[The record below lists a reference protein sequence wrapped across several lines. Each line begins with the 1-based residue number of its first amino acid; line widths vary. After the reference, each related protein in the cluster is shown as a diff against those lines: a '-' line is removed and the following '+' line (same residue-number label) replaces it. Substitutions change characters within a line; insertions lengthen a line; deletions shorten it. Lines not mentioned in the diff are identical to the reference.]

1 MLFPEMSGNLYM
13 TPNVPV
19 KVKILDYEVCCHAFD
34 FCEPLQTELTS
45 LPRLLW
51 ALFFKTYENEPDD
64 RRLWPFEGFFTCR
77 VGFESHVK
85 PIKELCW
92 CICSCFL

>member
-1 MLFPEMSGNLYM
+1 MLFAETSGNLYM

-19 KVKILDYEVCCHAFD
+19 KVKILDCEVCCHAFD
-34 FCEPLQTELTS
+34 FCEPSQTELTS

-51 ALFFKTYENEPDD
+51 ALFFNFG
-64 RRLWPFEGFFTCR
+64 RLRASSPGR
-77 VGFESHVK
+77 VGFESPVK

>member
-1 MLFPEMSGNLYM
+1 MLFAEMSGNLYM

-19 KVKILDYEVCCHAFD
+19 KVKILDYEVCCHAFA

-51 ALFFKTYENEPDD
+51 ALFFKTCSFLKNEPDD
-64 RRLWPFEGFFTCR
+64 RRLWPFEGFFTWQSG
-77 VGFESHVK
+77 V
-85 PIKELCW
+85 
-92 CICSCFL
+92 